1 MRYAIGKVSG
11 VFIEQDVV
19 TKIFGIRGKGLK
31 PVRGT
36 IQDCYARENECLIRL
51 KNKIGF
57 PQVIKKYDDI
67 KAIRLEN
74 VGESLLHTWH
84 EYDLTQFI
92 NQAHK
97 ICDRL
102 EEANIQYFHARLNPE
117 GKPGPDFPLSNL
129 CINEGE
135 LSLIDFE
142 MANPVGHYTCDNWH
156 PKMVGMYGRYDPKI
170 FREFF
175 IEGLQN
181 PHKCFK
187 REIWRKIVPG
197 PKKHDTWVKM
207 IDSNPREVYKSMTKF
222 TKPNDKVI
230 GAWKSYQK
238 RFGKNE
244 TLERIE
250 TIGIKKYINKSTKLL
265 DIGCNDGYFSMEL
278 APLVNSVTGVEP
290 HVELPDP
297 LDNVTW
303 QKKDFNTF
311 CEKQDKTYNVL
322 LSLAV
327 SIQLRDFGGI
337 TEQQIVDRYYDLLE
351 SDGLVIHETQKL
363 ADRPNNQEHTKQM
376 VDAFNTKFTQLEH
389 GRARKGGG
397 REYYVFRKN

>member
-19 TKIFGIRGKGLK
+19 TKIFGIRGKELK

-36 IQDCYARENECLIRL
+36 LEDCYAREIECLRRL

-57 PQVIKKYDDI
+57 PQVIDKYDDI

-84 EYDLTQFI
+84 EYDLTQYI
-92 NQAHK
+92 DQAHK
-97 ICDRL
+97 ICDTL
-102 EEANIQYFHARLNPE
+102 EEAKIQYFHARLNPE

-129 CINEGE
+129 CIKEGE

-142 MANPVGHYTCDNWH
+142 MANPLGHYTYNNWH
-156 PKMVGMYGRYDPKI
+156 PRMIELYGRYDPGI

-175 IEGLQN
+175 IEGLED
-181 PHKCFK
+181 PYKCFK
-187 REIWRKIVPG
+187 REIWRKIMPS
-197 PKKHDTWVKM
+197 PKKHDKWVAM

-222 TKPNDKVI
+222 TTPNNKVL
-230 GAWKSYQK
+230 GAWKNYQK

-250 TIGIKKYINKSTKLL
+250 TIGIKKYINEHTKLL

-278 APLVNSVTGVEP
+278 APLVASVTGVEP
-290 HVELPDP
+290 HIKLPKP
-297 LDNVTW
+297 LENITWVTKTFNDFVTSN
-303 QKKDFNTF
+303 KKQF
-311 CEKQDKTYNVL
+311 NVL

-327 SIQLRDFGGI
+327 SIQLRDFGGLL
-337 TEQQIVDRYYDLLE
+337 EQQIVDAYYNLLE
-351 SDGLVIHETQKL
+351 PNGIVIHETQKL
-363 ADRPNNQEHTKQM
+363 ADRPNNQIHTQSII
-376 VDAFNTKFTQLEH
+376 DAFNTKFTQLEH
-389 GRARKGGG
+389 GKARKSGN
-397 REYYVFRKN
+397 RQYYIFRKN